1 MGLSKT
7 GPKRIIMRY
16 VILLFLVLVSCDGGR
31 KIKFV
36 VHNQSRD
43 AIDSVVVVTST
54 NTSRVAIKDI
64 QPGSSE
70 KEILEMSKEPYVDGD
85 YNVSIIAGSRT
96 YSNRIGYFT
105 NGAPVEE
112 KMEIWFSMD
121 TIRFEPKPKKK
132 YQP

>member
-1 MGLSKT
+1 
-7 GPKRIIMRY
+7 MRF
-16 VILLFLVLVSCDGGR
+16 VILLFFVLVSCSGGR
-31 KIKFV
+31 KINFV
-36 VHNQSRD
+36 VHNLSQD
-43 AIDSVVVVTST
+43 VIDSVVVITST
-54 NTSRVAIKDI
+54 NNSRVVINDI

-70 KEILEMSKEPYVDGD
+70 KKFLEMSKEPYVDGD
-85 YNVSIIAGSRT
+85 YHVSIVAGSRT

-121 TIRFEPKPKKK
+121 TIRYEPKPKRK